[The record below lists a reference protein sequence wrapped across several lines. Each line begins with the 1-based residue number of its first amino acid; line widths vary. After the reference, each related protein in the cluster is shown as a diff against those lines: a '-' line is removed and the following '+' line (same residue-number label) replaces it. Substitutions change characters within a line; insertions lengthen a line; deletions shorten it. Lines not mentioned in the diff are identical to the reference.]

1 MVRGRRFGR
10 GELQSV
16 SPREPRSQLLIRN
29 GPDFNRTQATTTA
42 LEHMAA
48 ATRAVSTRAPFYGG
62 GFLILEQNGLACTV

>member
-29 GPDFNRTQATTTA
+29 DPDFNRTQATATA
-42 LEHMAA
+42 LERRTV
-48 ATRAVSTRAPFYGG
+48 ATRAVSARAPF
-62 GFLILEQNGLACTV
+62 